1 MTYLAKEFQ
10 NDLTER
16 AEKRHKAVMLGAN
29 EDSEDTFSRK
39 ISEDKSVI
47 ICGFFDLPAIYS
59 FLELVRAVM

>member
-1 MTYLAKEFQ
+1 MNMTYLAKEFQ

-29 EDSEDTFSRK
+29 EDSED
-39 ISEDKSVI
+39 KSVI